1 MTELDVEPITSLEG
15 PELQPYRTMK
25 RDGEHRKKRIFV
37 AEGDKVVQRLLES
50 DFEVISLLLPEKWL
64 EEFKP
69 LILRRKEE
77 HIRIFTAERRLL
89 ERMTGFSMYQGVLG
103 VGRLPEP
110 VSLAAILE
118 RSTRPYLL
126 AAVEDLTNS
135 ENLGGLVRNCAGFGV
150 TALVVGETC
159 SSPFLRRAIR
169 SSMGTIFQLPV
180 VESDHL
186 AHALMHLRGM
196 GIRIMAAHPHARM
209 TILPRADL
217 KGDCCLVFGSEGYG
231 LSETLLDLSDQ
242 VVAVP
247 MAGAV
252 DSLNVA
258 SAAAVFLY
266 EAAKQQGKI

>member
-1 MTELDVEPITSLEG
+1 
-15 PELQPYRTMK
+15 
-25 RDGEHRKKRIFV
+25 
-37 AEGDKVVQRLLES
+37 
-50 DFEVISLLLPEKWL
+50 
-64 EEFKP
+64 
-69 LILRRKEE
+69 
-77 HIRIFTAERRLL
+77 
-89 ERMTGFSMYQGVLG
+89 
-103 VGRLPEP
+103 
-110 VSLAAILE
+110 
-118 RSTRPYLL
+118 
-126 AAVEDLTNS
+126 
-135 ENLGGLVRNCAGFGV
+135 
-150 TALVVGETC
+150 
-159 SSPFLRRAIR
+159 
-169 SSMGTIFQLPV
+169 V

-186 AHALMHLRGM
+186 AHTLMHVRRM

-266 EAAKQQGKI
+266 EAAKQQEKI